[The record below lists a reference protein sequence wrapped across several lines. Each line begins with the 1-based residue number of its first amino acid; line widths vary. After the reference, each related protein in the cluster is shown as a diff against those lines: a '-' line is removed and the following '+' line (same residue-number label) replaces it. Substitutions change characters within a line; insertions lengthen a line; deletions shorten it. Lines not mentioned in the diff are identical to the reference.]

1 MAIRDWPAAERPRER
16 LALQGAAA
24 LSDAELLAIFLRV
37 GIRGKSA
44 VDLASELLA
53 SFGGDLATLGAASTK
68 ELACLPGIGP
78 AKAAQLAA
86 SLELARRA
94 LAGPLKLKDALASP
108 QAVRDWLRLYLGNL
122 QHEVFVALWLDAQ
135 NRLIASEELFS
146 GTLTQT
152 SVYPRE
158 VVKRAL
164 AHNAGAVILA
174 HNHPSGLAEPSR
186 ADEVLTSS
194 LKQALAL
201 IDVKVLDHF
210 IVTGNAAPLSFAERG
225 LI

>member
-16 LALQGAAA
+16 LTRHGAAA

-37 GIRGKSA
+37 GVARQERRRSRARPARQLRRRPRQPGRRHNQ
-44 VDLASELLA
+44 
-53 SFGGDLATLGAASTK
+53 GTRR
-68 ELACLPGIGP
+68 LPGIGP

-94 LAGPLKLKDALASP
+94 LAAPLKLKDALARRKP
-108 QAVRDWLRLYLGNL
+108 FATGCDFPWANL
-122 QHEVFVALWLDAQ
+122 PHEVFVALWLDAQ
-135 NRLIASEELFS
+135 NRLIASEELFR

-164 AHNAGAVILA
+164 ANNAGAVILA

-201 IDVKVLDHF
+201 VDVKLLDHF
-210 IVTGNAAPLSFAERG
+210 IVAGGARPLSFAERG